1 MQEEITP
8 LPDQPTPL
16 EIVDAIQQLQRI
28 LLQQR
33 LTEEAI
39 LYRLDALEAS
49 DEI

>member
-1 MQEEITP
+1 MNEEITP

-28 LLQQR
+28 LVQQR

-39 LYRLDALEAS
+39 FVRLNILEAA